1 MLVEI
6 GIISNELFANIYL
19 FYSPSVTGENSLK
32 YNYTRLYIN
41 TDMKHSEDYNF
52 NSIYSKLYIF
62 MWPITIKLCRLL
74 VDYESWTQGELVNS
88 LTKIYSL
95 DQGLAYVSYC
105 GVRKIMM
112 DYLIGLYNP
121 WITQTGKS
129 YNHIYCNI
137 SIK

>member
-62 MWPITIKLCRLL
+62 M
-74 VDYESWTQGELVNS
+74 
-88 LTKIYSL
+88 
-95 DQGLAYVSYC
+95 
-105 GVRKIMM
+105 
-112 DYLIGLYNP
+112 
-121 WITQTGKS
+121 
-129 YNHIYCNI
+129 
-137 SIK
+137 